1 MSKNSN
7 FWGPVPVY
15 VLQDHRHRAG
25 HLRVLA
31 AILSCPSPHFP
42 SLAEI
47 AERSGHK
54 PKYCSNMIS
63 EMVSFGTIEREQRY
77 NTTNVYRL
85 MGYSGE
91 STTDVDTESTTDVE
105 LKEQLK
111 ENKEPSFGASLATG
125 VHSKGT
131 SNGTLRGY
139 GYFCSIYPKH
149 RLGSPRELKDHWIV
163 NKLEPDFER
172 ITSVVKELSQQ
183 EDWKKNNG
191 MYVPRALKF
200 LDERRWTLYDDIDD
214 PFKQFEED

>member
-7 FWGPVPVY
+7 FWGPLPVY
-15 VLQDHRHRAG
+15 VLQDHRHKAA

-42 SLAEI
+42 SLIEI

-63 EMVSFGTIEREQRY
+63 QMVSFGTLEREQRY

-91 STTDVDTESTTDVE
+91 STIVVDTESTRDVE

-111 ENKEPSFGASLATG
+111 ENKDPSFGASNGT
-125 VHSKGT
+125 SKGT
-131 SNGTLRGY
+131 SNGTLKGY
-139 GYFCSIYPKH
+139 GYFCSLYPKH
-149 RLGSPRELKDHWIV
+149 RLGSPRELKDYWIV
-163 NKLEPDFER
+163 NKLEQDFER
-172 ITSVVKELSQQ
+172 ITSVVKDLSEQ

-191 MYVPRALKF
+191 MYVPRAMKF
-200 LDERRWTLYDDIDD
+200 LDERRWTLYDVDD
-214 PFKQFEED
+214 TLKQFEED

>member
-7 FWGPVPVY
+7 FWGPLPVY
-15 VLQDHRHRAG
+15 VLQDHRHKAA

-42 SLAEI
+42 SLVEI

-63 EMVSFGTIEREQRY
+63 QMVSFGTLEREQRY

-91 STTDVDTESTTDVE
+91 STTDVGTESTADVE

-111 ENKEPSFGASLATG
+111 ENKEPSFGTSNGT
-125 VHSKGT
+125 SKGT
-131 SNGTLRGY
+131 SNGTLKGY
-139 GYFCSIYPKH
+139 GYFCSLYPKH
-149 RLGSPRELKDHWIV
+149 RLGSPRELKDYWIV
-163 NKLEPDFER
+163 NKLEQDFEH
-172 ITSVVKELSQQ
+172 ITSVVKELTQQ

-200 LDERRWTLYDDIDD
+200 LDERRWTLYDDVDD

>member
-1 MSKNSN
+1 MSRNSN
-7 FWGPVPVY
+7 FWGPLPIY

-85 MGYSGE
+85 IGYSGD
-91 STTDVDTESTTDVE
+91 STTDVGSHSTTDVE

-111 ENKEPSFGASLATG
+111 ENKDPSFGAS
-125 VHSKGT
+125 
-131 SNGTLRGY
+131 NGTLKGY
-139 GYFCSIYPKH
+139 GYFCSLYPKH
-149 RLGSPRELKDHWIV
+149 RLGSPRELKDYWIV
-163 NKLEPDFER
+163 NKLEQEFEH

-200 LDERRWTLYDDIDD
+200 LDERRWTLYDDADD

>member
-7 FWGPVPVY
+7 FWGPLPVY
-15 VLQDHRHRAG
+15 VLQDHRHKAA

-42 SLAEI
+42 SLIEI

-63 EMVSFGTIEREQRY
+63 QMVSFGTLEREQRY

-91 STTDVDTESTTDVE
+91 STIVVDTESTRDVE

-111 ENKEPSFGASLATG
+111 EKKEPSFG
-125 VHSKGT
+125 T
-131 SNGTLRGY
+131 SNGTSKGASNGTLKGY

-149 RLGSPRELKDHWIV
+149 RLGSPRELKDYWIV
-163 NKLEPDFER
+163 NKLEQDFER
-172 ITSVVKELSQQ
+172 ITSVVKDLSAQ

-191 MYVPRALKF
+191 MYVPRAMKF
-200 LDERRWTLYDDIDD
+200 LDERRWTLYDVDD
-214 PFKQFEED
+214 TLKQFEED

>member
-7 FWGPVPVY
+7 FWGPLPVY
-15 VLQDHRHRAG
+15 VLQDHRHKAA

-42 SLAEI
+42 SLVEI

-63 EMVSFGTIEREQRY
+63 QMVSFGTLEREQRY

-91 STTDVDTESTTDVE
+91 STTDVGTESTANVE

-111 ENKEPSFGASLATG
+111 ENKEPSFGTSNGT
-125 VHSKGT
+125 SKGT
-131 SNGTLRGY
+131 SNGTLKGY
-139 GYFCSIYPKH
+139 GYFCSLYPKH
-149 RLGSPRELKDHWIV
+149 RLGSPRELKDYWIV
-163 NKLEPDFER
+163 NKLEQDFEH
-172 ITSVVKELSQQ
+172 ITSVVKELTQQ

-200 LDERRWTLYDDIDD
+200 LDERRWTLYDDVDD

>member
-1 MSKNSN
+1 MSNNSN
-7 FWGPVPVY
+7 FWGPLPVY
-15 VLQDHRHRAG
+15 VLQDHRHKAA

-42 SLAEI
+42 SLVEI
-47 AERSGHK
+47 AERGGHK

-63 EMVSFGTIEREQRY
+63 QMVSFGTLEREQRY

-85 MGYSGE
+85 TGYSGE
-91 STTDVDTESTTDVE
+91 STTDVGTESTADVE

-111 ENKEPSFGASLATG
+111 ENKDPSFGA
-125 VHSKGT
+125 

-139 GYFCSIYPKH
+139 GYFCSLYPKH
-149 RLGSPRELKDHWIV
+149 RLGSPRELKDHWII
-163 NKLEPDFER
+163 NKLEQDFER

-200 LDERRWTLYDDIDD
+200 LDERRWTLYDVDD
-214 PFKQFEED
+214 TLKQFEED

>member
-1 MSKNSN
+1 MSRNSN
-7 FWGPVPVY
+7 FWGPLPIY

-85 MGYSGE
+85 IGYSGD
-91 STTDVDTESTTDVE
+91 STTDVGSHSTTDVE

-111 ENKEPSFGASLATG
+111 ENKDPSFGASNGT
-125 VHSKGT
+125 SKGT
-131 SNGTLRGY
+131 SNGTLKGY
-139 GYFCSIYPKH
+139 GYFCSLYPKH
-149 RLGSPRELKDHWIV
+149 RLGSPRELKDYWIV
-163 NKLEPDFER
+163 NKLEQEFEH
-172 ITSVVKELSQQ
+172 ITSVVKELTQQ

-200 LDERRWTLYDDIDD
+200 LDERRWTLYDDVDD

>member
-1 MSKNSN
+1 MSRNSN
-7 FWGPVPVY
+7 FWGPLPIY

-42 SLAEI
+42 SLVEI

-85 MGYSGE
+85 IGYSGD
-91 STTDVDTESTTDVE
+91 STTDVGSHSTTDVE

-111 ENKEPSFGASLATG
+111 ENKDPSF
-125 VHSKGT
+125 GT
-131 SNGTLRGY
+131 SNGTLKGY
-139 GYFCSIYPKH
+139 GYFCSLYPKH
-149 RLGSPRELKDHWIV
+149 RLGSPRELKDYWIV
-163 NKLEPDFER
+163 NKLEQEFEH

-200 LDERRWTLYDDIDD
+200 LDERRWTLYDDADD

>member
-1 MSKNSN
+1 MSKNSH
-7 FWGPVPVY
+7 FWGPLPVY

-42 SLAEI
+42 SLTEI

-77 NTTNVYRL
+77 NSTNVYRL

-91 STTDVDTESTTDVE
+91 STTDVGTESTRVVE

-111 ENKEPSFGASLATG
+111 ENKEPSFGASNGTP
-125 VHSKGT
+125 KGT
-131 SNGTLRGY
+131 SNGVLKGY
-139 GYFCSIYPKH
+139 GYFCSLYPKH
-149 RLGSPRELKDHWIV
+149 RLGSPRELKDFWIV
-163 NKLEPDFER
+163 NKLERDFEQ
-172 ITSVVKELSQQ
+172 ITSVVKYLSEQ

-200 LDERRWTLYDDIDD
+200 LDERRWTLYDDVDD
-214 PFKQFEED
+214 PLKQFEED

>member
-1 MSKNSN
+1 MSRNSN
-7 FWGPVPVY
+7 FWGPLPIY

-42 SLAEI
+42 SLVEI

-85 MGYSGE
+85 IGYSGD
-91 STTDVDTESTTDVE
+91 STTDVGSHSTTDVE

-111 ENKEPSFGASLATG
+111 ENKDPSFGAS
-125 VHSKGT
+125 
-131 SNGTLRGY
+131 NGTLKGY
-139 GYFCSIYPKH
+139 GYFCSLYPKH
-149 RLGSPRELKDHWIV
+149 RLGSPRELKDYWIV
-163 NKLEPDFER
+163 NKLEQEFEH

-200 LDERRWTLYDDIDD
+200 LDERRWTLYDDADD

>member
-7 FWGPVPVY
+7 FWGPLPVY
-15 VLQDHRHRAG
+15 VLQDHRHKAA

-42 SLAEI
+42 SLVEI

-63 EMVSFGTIEREQRY
+63 QMVSFGTLEREQRY

-91 STTDVDTESTTDVE
+91 STTDVGTESTADVE

-111 ENKEPSFGASLATG
+111 ENKDPSFGASNGT
-125 VHSKGT
+125 SKGT
-131 SNGTLRGY
+131 SNGTLKGY
-139 GYFCSIYPKH
+139 GYFCSLYPKH
-149 RLGSPRELKDHWIV
+149 RLGSPRELKDYWIV
-163 NKLEPDFER
+163 NKLEQDFEH
-172 ITSVVKELSQQ
+172 ITSVVKELTQQ

-200 LDERRWTLYDDIDD
+200 LDERRWTLYDDVDD

>member
-7 FWGPVPVY
+7 FWGPLPVY
-15 VLQDHRHRAG
+15 VLQDHRHKAA

-42 SLAEI
+42 SLVEI

-63 EMVSFGTIEREQRY
+63 QMVSFGTLEREQRY

-91 STTDVDTESTTDVE
+91 STTDVGTESTADVE

-111 ENKEPSFGASLATG
+111 ENKDPSF
-125 VHSKGT
+125 GT

-139 GYFCSIYPKH
+139 GYFCSLYPKH
-149 RLGSPRELKDHWIV
+149 RLGSPRELKDYWIV
-163 NKLEPDFER
+163 NKLEQEFEH
-172 ITSVVKELSQQ
+172 ITSVVKHLSEQ

-200 LDERRWTLYDDIDD
+200 LDERRWTLYDSDD
-214 PFKQFEED
+214 PLKQFEED

>member
-7 FWGPVPVY
+7 FWGPLPVY
-15 VLQDHRHRAG
+15 VLQDHRHKAA

-42 SLAEI
+42 SLVEI

-63 EMVSFGTIEREQRY
+63 QMVSFGTLEREQRY

-91 STTDVDTESTTDVE
+91 STTDVGTESTADVE

-111 ENKEPSFGASLATG
+111 ENKEPSFGASNGT
-125 VHSKGT
+125 SKGT

-139 GYFCSIYPKH
+139 GYFCSLYPKH
-149 RLGSPRELKDHWIV
+149 RLGSPRELKDYWIV
-163 NKLEPDFER
+163 NKLEQEFEH
-172 ITSVVKELSQQ
+172 ITSVVKELTQQ

>member
-1 MSKNSN
+1 MSNNSN
-7 FWGPVPVY
+7 FWGPLPVY
-15 VLQDHRHRAG
+15 VLQDHRHKAA

-42 SLAEI
+42 SLVEI

-63 EMVSFGTIEREQRY
+63 QMVSFGTLEREQRY

-85 MGYSGE
+85 TGYSGE
-91 STTDVDTESTTDVE
+91 STTDVGTESTADVE

-111 ENKEPSFGASLATG
+111 ENKDPSFG
-125 VHSKGT
+125 V

-139 GYFCSIYPKH
+139 GYFCSLYPKH
-149 RLGSPRELKDHWIV
+149 RLGSPRELKDYWIV
-163 NKLEPDFER
+163 NKLEQEFEH
-172 ITSVVKELSQQ
+172 ITSVVKELTQQ

-200 LDERRWTLYDDIDD
+200 LDERRWTLYDDMDD

>member
-7 FWGPVPVY
+7 FWGPLPVY
-15 VLQDHRHRAG
+15 VLQDHRHKAA

-42 SLAEI
+42 SLVEI

-63 EMVSFGTIEREQRY
+63 QMVSFGTLEREQRY

-91 STTDVDTESTTDVE
+91 STTDVGTESTADVE

-111 ENKEPSFGASLATG
+111 ENKDPSFDASNGT
-125 VHSKGT
+125 SKGT

-139 GYFCSIYPKH
+139 GYFCSLYPKH
-149 RLGSPRELKDHWIV
+149 RLGSPRELKDYWIV
-163 NKLEPDFER
+163 NKLEQEFEH
-172 ITSVVKELSQQ
+172 ITSVVKELTQQ

>member
-7 FWGPVPVY
+7 FWGPLPVY
-15 VLQDHRHRAG
+15 VLQDHRHKAA

-42 SLAEI
+42 SLVEI

-63 EMVSFGTIEREQRY
+63 QMVSFGTLEREQRY

-91 STTDVDTESTTDVE
+91 STTDVGTESTADVE

-111 ENKEPSFGASLATG
+111 ENKDPSFGASNGT
-125 VHSKGT
+125 SKGT
-131 SNGTLRGY
+131 SNGTLKGY
-139 GYFCSIYPKH
+139 GYFCSLYPKH
-149 RLGSPRELKDHWIV
+149 RLGSPRELKDYWIV
-163 NKLEPDFER
+163 NKLEQDFEN
-172 ITSVVKELSQQ
+172 ITSVVKELTQQ

-200 LDERRWTLYDDIDD
+200 LDERRWTLYDDVDD

>member
-1 MSKNSN
+1 MSKNSH
-7 FWGPVPVY
+7 FWGPLPVY

-42 SLAEI
+42 SLTEI

-77 NTTNVYRL
+77 NSTNVYRL

-91 STTDVDTESTTDVE
+91 STTDVGTESTRVVE

-111 ENKEPSFGASLATG
+111 ENKEPSFGASNGTP
-125 VHSKGT
+125 KGT
-131 SNGTLRGY
+131 SNGVLKGY
-139 GYFCSIYPKH
+139 GYFCSLYPKH
-149 RLGSPRELKDHWIV
+149 RLGSPRELKDFWIV
-163 NKLEPDFER
+163 NKLERDFEQ
-172 ITSVVKELSQQ
+172 ITSVVKYLTEQ

-200 LDERRWTLYDDIDD
+200 LDERRWTLYDDADD
-214 PFKQFEED
+214 PLKQFEED

>member
-7 FWGPVPVY
+7 FWGPLPVY
-15 VLQDHRHRAG
+15 VLQDHRHKAA

-42 SLAEI
+42 SLVEI

-63 EMVSFGTIEREQRY
+63 QMVSFGTLEREQRY

-91 STTDVDTESTTDVE
+91 STTYVGTESTADVE

-111 ENKEPSFGASLATG
+111 ENKDPSFGASNGT
-125 VHSKGT
+125 SKGT
-131 SNGTLRGY
+131 SNGTLKGY
-139 GYFCSIYPKH
+139 GYFCSLYPKH
-149 RLGSPRELKDHWIV
+149 RLGSPRELKDYWIV
-163 NKLEPDFER
+163 NKLEQEFEH
-172 ITSVVKELSQQ
+172 ITSVVKELTQQ

>member
-7 FWGPVPVY
+7 FWGPLPVY
-15 VLQDHRHRAG
+15 VLQDHRHKAA

-42 SLAEI
+42 SLVEI

-63 EMVSFGTIEREQRY
+63 QMVSFGTLEREQRY

-91 STTDVDTESTTDVE
+91 STTDVGTESTANVE

-111 ENKEPSFGASLATG
+111 ENKDPSFGAS
-125 VHSKGT
+125 
-131 SNGTLRGY
+131 NGTLKGY
-139 GYFCSIYPKH
+139 GYFCSLYPKH
-149 RLGSPRELKDHWIV
+149 RLGSPRELKDYWIV
-163 NKLEPDFER
+163 NKLEQEFEH
-172 ITSVVKELSQQ
+172 ITSVVKELTQQ

-200 LDERRWTLYDDIDD
+200 LDERRWTLYDDVDD

>member
-1 MSKNSN
+1 MSKSSN
-7 FWGPVPVY
+7 FWGPLPVY
-15 VLQDHRHRAG
+15 VLQDHRHKAA

-42 SLAEI
+42 SLIEI

-63 EMVSFGTIEREQRY
+63 QMVSFGTLEREQRY

-91 STTDVDTESTTDVE
+91 STIVVDTESTRGVE

-111 ENKEPSFGASLATG
+111 ENKDPSFGTSNGT
-125 VHSKGT
+125 SKGT
-131 SNGTLRGY
+131 SNGTLKGY
-139 GYFCSIYPKH
+139 GYFCSLYPKH
-149 RLGSPRELKDHWIV
+149 RLGSPRELKDYWIV
-163 NKLEPDFER
+163 NKLEQDFER
-172 ITSVVKELSQQ
+172 ITSVVKELSEQ

-191 MYVPRALKF
+191 MYVPRAMKF
-200 LDERRWTLYDDIDD
+200 LDERRWTLYDVDD
-214 PFKQFEED
+214 TLKQFEED

>member
-7 FWGPVPVY
+7 FWGPLPVY
-15 VLQDHRHRAG
+15 VLQDHRHKAA

-42 SLAEI
+42 SLVEI

-63 EMVSFGTIEREQRY
+63 QMVSFGTLEREQRY

-91 STTDVDTESTTDVE
+91 STTYVGTESTADVE

-111 ENKEPSFGASLATG
+111 ENKDPSFGASNGT
-125 VHSKGT
+125 SKGT
-131 SNGTLRGY
+131 SNGTLKGY
-139 GYFCSIYPKH
+139 GYFCSLYPKH
-149 RLGSPRELKDHWIV
+149 RLGSPRELKDYWIV
-163 NKLEPDFER
+163 NKLEQEFEH
-172 ITSVVKELSQQ
+172 ITSVVKELTQQ

-200 LDERRWTLYDDIDD
+200 LDERRWTLYDDVDD

>member
-1 MSKNSN
+1 MSRNSN
-7 FWGPVPVY
+7 FWGPLPIY

-42 SLAEI
+42 SLVEI

-85 MGYSGE
+85 IGYSGD
-91 STTDVDTESTTDVE
+91 STTDVGSHSTTDVE

-111 ENKEPSFGASLATG
+111 ENKDPSFGAS
-125 VHSKGT
+125 
-131 SNGTLRGY
+131 NGTLKGY
-139 GYFCSIYPKH
+139 GYFCSLYPKH
-149 RLGSPRELKDHWIV
+149 RLGSPRELKDYWIV
-163 NKLEPDFER
+163 NKLEQEFEH
-172 ITSVVKELSQQ
+172 ITSVVKELTQQ

-200 LDERRWTLYDDIDD
+200 LDERRWTLYDDADD

>member
-7 FWGPVPVY
+7 FWGPLPVY
-15 VLQDHRHRAG
+15 VLQDHRHKAA

-42 SLAEI
+42 SLVEI

-63 EMVSFGTIEREQRY
+63 QMVSFGTLEREQRY

-91 STTDVDTESTTDVE
+91 STTDVVTESTTDVE

-111 ENKEPSFGASLATG
+111 ENKEPSFGTSNGT
-125 VHSKGT
+125 SKGT
-131 SNGTLRGY
+131 SNGTLKGY
-139 GYFCSIYPKH
+139 GYFCSLYPKH
-149 RLGSPRELKDHWIV
+149 RLGSPRELKDYWIV
-163 NKLEPDFER
+163 NKLEQDFEH
-172 ITSVVKELSQQ
+172 ITSVVKELTQQ

-200 LDERRWTLYDDIDD
+200 LDERRWTLYDDVDD

>member
-7 FWGPVPVY
+7 FWGPLPVY
-15 VLQDHRHRAG
+15 VLQDHRHKAA

-42 SLAEI
+42 SLVEI

-63 EMVSFGTIEREQRY
+63 QMVSFGTLEREQRY

-91 STTDVDTESTTDVE
+91 STTDVGTESTADVE

-111 ENKEPSFGASLATG
+111 ENKDPSFGASNGT
-125 VHSKGT
+125 SKGT
-131 SNGTLRGY
+131 SNGTLKGY
-139 GYFCSIYPKH
+139 GYFCSLYPKH
-149 RLGSPRELKDHWIV
+149 RLGSPRELKDYWIV
-163 NKLEPDFER
+163 NKLEQEFEH
-172 ITSVVKELSQQ
+172 ITSVVKELTQQ

-200 LDERRWTLYDDIDD
+200 LDERRWTLYDDVDD

>member
-7 FWGPVPVY
+7 FWGPLPVY
-15 VLQDHRHRAG
+15 VLQDHRHKAA

-42 SLAEI
+42 SLIEI

-63 EMVSFGTIEREQRY
+63 QMVSFGTLEREQRY

-91 STTDVDTESTTDVE
+91 STIVVDTESTRDVE

-111 ENKEPSFGASLATG
+111 ENKDPSF
-125 VHSKGT
+125 GT
-131 SNGTLRGY
+131 SNGTSKGASNGTLKGY

-149 RLGSPRELKDHWIV
+149 RLGSPRELKDYWIV
-163 NKLEPDFER
+163 NKLEQDFER
-172 ITSVVKELSQQ
+172 ITSVVKDLSAQ

-191 MYVPRALKF
+191 MYVPRAMKF
-200 LDERRWTLYDDIDD
+200 LDERRWTLYDVDD
-214 PFKQFEED
+214 TLKQFEED

>member
-7 FWGPVPVY
+7 FWGPLPVY
-15 VLQDHRHRAG
+15 VLQDHRHKAA

-42 SLAEI
+42 SLVEI

-63 EMVSFGTIEREQRY
+63 QMVSFGTLEREQRY

-91 STTDVDTESTTDVE
+91 STTDVGTESTADVE

-111 ENKEPSFGASLATG
+111 ENKDPSFGASNGT
-125 VHSKGT
+125 SKGA
-131 SNGTLRGY
+131 SNGTLKGY
-139 GYFCSIYPKH
+139 GYFCSLYPKH
-149 RLGSPRELKDHWIV
+149 RLGSPRELKDYWIV
-163 NKLEPDFER
+163 NKLEQDFEH
-172 ITSVVKELSQQ
+172 ITSVVKELTQQ

-200 LDERRWTLYDDIDD
+200 LDERRWTLYDDMDD

>member
-7 FWGPVPVY
+7 FWGPLPVY
-15 VLQDHRHRAG
+15 VLQDHRHKAA

-42 SLAEI
+42 SLVEI

-63 EMVSFGTIEREQRY
+63 QMVSFGTLEREQRY

-91 STTDVDTESTTDVE
+91 STTDVGTESTADVK

-111 ENKEPSFGASLATG
+111 ENKDPSFGAS
-125 VHSKGT
+125 
-131 SNGTLRGY
+131 NGTLKGY
-139 GYFCSIYPKH
+139 GYFCSLYPKH
-149 RLGSPRELKDHWIV
+149 RLGSPRELKDYWIV
-163 NKLEPDFER
+163 NKLEQDFEH
-172 ITSVVKELSQQ
+172 ITSVVKELTQQ

-200 LDERRWTLYDDIDD
+200 LDERRWTLYDDVDD

>member
-1 MSKNSN
+1 MSRNSN
-7 FWGPVPVY
+7 FWGPLPIY

-63 EMVSFGTIEREQRY
+63 QMVSFGTLEREQRY

-85 MGYSGE
+85 MGYSDE
-91 STTDVDTESTTDVE
+91 STTDVGTESTADVE

-111 ENKEPSFGASLATG
+111 ENKDPSFGAS
-125 VHSKGT
+125 
-131 SNGTLRGY
+131 NGTLKGY
-139 GYFCSIYPKH
+139 GYFCSLYPKH
-149 RLGSPRELKDHWIV
+149 RLGSPRELKDYWIV
-163 NKLEPDFER
+163 NKLEQEFEH

-200 LDERRWTLYDDIDD
+200 LDERRWTLYDDADD